1 MENRDYIKNIER
13 RIREIAKDY
22 ENNGYVVLIN
32 PSQSQLP
39 SFLKGFQPDI
49 VAKRKDENVLI
60 EVKTSADRSDLKQFE
75 SLTLELAKK
84 KNWRFEVVFT
94 NPKTKSISLENHN
107 SLSDQAINNRIDE
120 INKLININSFEA
132 AFLLSWAT
140 IEAVL
145 RQKINEERTET
156 VEKNTFS
163 VIKTMFSLG
172 LLNQHDYKLLQQFNH
187 NRNYLIHGFN
197 QPIDKK
203 IILDILQLI
212 NNLSGKNRKSE
223 LLDWLN
229 SIDLEG
235 YEEIYG
241 LYRAVLDKED
251 YGLFEVTEEDDKITV
266 KARHVDETLEF
277 DNDDDLKKFAD
288 LIEEEYMDEMG
299 AEGWYAFHR
308 AMEKG
313 D

>member
-1 MENRDYIKNIER
+1 
-13 RIREIAKDY
+13 
-22 ENNGYVVLIN
+22 
-32 PSQSQLP
+32 
-39 SFLKGFQPDI
+39 
-49 VAKRKDENVLI
+49 
-60 EVKTSADRSDLKQFE
+60 
-75 SLTLELAKK
+75 
-84 KNWRFEVVFT
+84 
-94 NPKTKSISLENHN
+94 
-107 SLSDQAINNRIDE
+107 
-120 INKLININSFEA
+120 
-132 AFLLSWAT
+132 
-140 IEAVL
+140 
-145 RQKINEERTET
+145 
-156 VEKNTFS
+156 
-163 VIKTMFSLG
+163 MFSLG